1 MTVSLASLGWD
12 AEFTAAYRPYDRRG
26 NRPGRVSRVDL
37 GVCTVVTAQGITRAS
52 LAGRMLGIVAKDPL
66 AMPTVGDWVV
76 VRRWGDDRHTLEA
89 VLARRSA
96 VVLAAAGNTAEGRVI
111 ASNADVLAVVES
123 LDLVPDHGRIERLMA
138 LVCDS
143 GARPLLLLTK
153 ADTVEDVDLVA
164 ADLSAAAPPGTPVL
178 AVSTVTGEG
187 MDRLRRY
194 VAPGKTLGLLGAPE
208 AGKSTVVNALVG
220 AVLITSRRLRADRNL
235 RLTTSSPAMVP
246 VPGGGAV
253 LDTPGLRTDGLAE
266 AFGDL
271 QRLAATCR
279 INDCSHDTEPGCGV
293 RAGAERGDVTVRRLD
308 NRRKLPRE
316 QVVEGSRLAA
326 LQESPTRHRDVG

>member
-12 AEFTAAYRPYDRRG
+12 AEFAAAYRPYDRRD

-89 VLARRSA
+89 VLTRRSA
-96 VVLAAAGNTAEGRVI
+96 VVLAAAGKTAEGQVI
-111 ASNADVLAVVES
+111 ASNADVFAVVES
-123 LDLVPDHGRIERLMA
+123 LDPAPVHGRIERLMA
-138 LVCDS
+138 LACDS
-143 GARPLLLLTK
+143 GAQPLLLLTK

-164 ADLSAAAPPGTPVL
+164 ADLSSAAPPGAPVL

-220 AVLITSRRLRADRNL
+220 AVLMTTRRLRADRNL
-235 RLTTSSPAMVP
+235 RQTTSSPAMVP

-253 LDTPGLRTDGLAE
+253 LDTPGLRTDGAD

-271 QRLAATCR
+271 ERLAAACR
-279 INDCSHDTEPGCGV
+279 INDCTHDTEPGCEV
-293 RAGAERGDVTVRRLD
+293 RAGVERGDVTVRRLD
-308 NRRKLPRE
+308 NRCKPPRE
-316 QVVEGSRLAA
+316 QVGERSRSTAR
-326 LQESPTRHRDVG
+326 QESPTQHRDAG

>member
-1 MTVSLASLGWD
+1 
-12 AEFTAAYRPYDRRG
+12 
-26 NRPGRVSRVDL
+26 
-37 GVCTVVTAQGITRAS
+37 
-52 LAGRMLGIVAKDPL
+52 
-66 AMPTVGDWVV
+66 
-76 VRRWGDDRHTLEA
+76 
-89 VLARRSA
+89 
-96 VVLAAAGNTAEGRVI
+96 
-111 ASNADVLAVVES
+111 
-123 LDLVPDHGRIERLMA
+123 
-138 LVCDS
+138 
-143 GARPLLLLTK
+143 
-153 ADTVEDVDLVA
+153 
-164 ADLSAAAPPGTPVL
+164 
-178 AVSTVTGEG
+178 

-279 INDCSHDTEPGCGV
+279 INDCSHDTEPV
-293 RAGAERGDVTVRRLD
+293 AESAPGPNAAMSRSVGST

-316 QVVEGSRLAA
+316 QVVKV
-326 LQESPTRHRDVG
+326 VGWPRFKKARRGTGTSAETVSTAGPV